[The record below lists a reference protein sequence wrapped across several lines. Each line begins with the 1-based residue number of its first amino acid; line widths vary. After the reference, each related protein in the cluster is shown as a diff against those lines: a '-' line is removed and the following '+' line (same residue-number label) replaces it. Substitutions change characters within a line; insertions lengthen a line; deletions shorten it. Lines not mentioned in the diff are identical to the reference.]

1 MSKTFI
7 SLIAITFLFLTCSS
21 KTTTDN
27 ATEAIV
33 EPYVYKP
40 IPDNMTL
47 KGMFKTTT
55 TENTTAPIE

>member
-47 KGMFKTTT
+47 KGMFKATTT
-55 TENTTAPIE
+55 KNAASHIE